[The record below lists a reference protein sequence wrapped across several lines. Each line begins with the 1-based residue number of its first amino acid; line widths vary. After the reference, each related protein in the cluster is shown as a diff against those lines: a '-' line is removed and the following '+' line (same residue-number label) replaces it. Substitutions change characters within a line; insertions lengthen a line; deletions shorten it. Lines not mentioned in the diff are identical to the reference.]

1 MCTTTN
7 PPVCLEG
14 IVDYEGRHV
23 ILVLESKSSG
33 RGSYLRADEE
43 LELGTLIF
51 WSGTQTKIHGGALR
65 LNRIEEANHT
75 PCLSWV
81 NL

>member
-7 PPVCLEG
+7 PLVCLIG

-23 ILVLESKSSG
+23 ILVSELKSSG
-33 RGSYLRADEE
+33 RGSYLRAHEE
-43 LELGTLIF
+43 LEVETLPLWI
-51 WSGTQTKIHGGALR
+51 GTQIEVHGGALR
-65 LNRIEEANHT
+65 LNQIKEANHT